1 MLDYEKLGLFYLGR
15 RVDPATGTT
24 LDEPVLYDSRDL
36 VTHAVCVGMTGS
48 GKTGLCLNLIEEAA
62 IDGVPVIAIDPK
74 GDLGNLLL
82 TFPGLSSEDFEPW
95 IDPDEARRAGRDPKA
110 YAAEEAKRWK
120 EGLAQ
125 WGQDGARIKKL
136 RESAEF
142 AIYTP
147 GSRAGTPV
155 SILSSFAAPPA
166 AAREDSELVAE
177 RAAGTATSLIA
188 LAGIDAPPRSRE
200 HTILATLLASSWREG
215 KDLDLSSLI
224 QQLQTPPFQKVG
236 VVDLE
241 SFFPAKERFELAM
254 KLNGL
259 LAAPGF
265 EQWLEGA
272 SLDPATLI
280 YTADGRPRVAIFS
293 IAHLGDAER
302 MFFVSLLLNN
312 VVSWMRRQ
320 TGTASLRAILYMD
333 EIMGYFPPVANP
345 PSKQPLLTILKQGR
359 AFGIGAVLATQNP
372 VDLDYKGLA
381 NTGTWFLGR
390 LQTDR
395 DKQRVLDGLEGA
407 AAGSIDRAEA
417 DRLLSSLG
425 KRVFLLHNVHDDAPL
440 LFQTRWTMSYLRGP
454 MSREQIRQASGRRET
469 VPEARGTRVAPAAA
483 PVATARE
490 SPTSPKPATRVEGA
504 RPVVPP
510 DIQQFFIP
518 PSAGGRV
525 VRYRP
530 MVLGAAQVRFSDSKT
545 GIESTRDILYAAP
558 LLDAAVAVDW
568 DAVTPLTISARDLQR
583 EPADGAAFAEP
594 PDAALKPRNY
604 STWEKDFSRHAMQ
617 NERIELFS
625 HRELKLSSKSG
636 ESEHDFAA
644 RVRQALREVRDEAVE
659 AIRKKYGTRQAQIAD
674 QLRRAEGAVARES
687 EQASQA
693 KLQTGVSMGAAV
705 LGALFGRKTASVGN
719 LGRATTAARG
729 VGRSMKEAEDVKR
742 ASDNVEAIREKG
754 KALQEELAHET
765 QAIAERY
772 DAAPEIERLALSPK
786 RGQVSVQ
793 FVALG
798 WMPEGGDTRP

>member
-15 RVDPATGTT
+15 RVDPETGTP
-24 LDEPVLYDSRDL
+24 LPEPILYDSRDL

-48 GKTGLCLNLIEEAA
+48 GKTGLCRNLLEEAA

-82 TFPGLSSEDFEPW
+82 TFPGLSPQEFEPW

-110 YAAEEAKRWK
+110 FAAAEAQRWK
-120 EGLAQ
+120 EGLAE

-136 RESAEF
+136 RDSAEF

-166 AAREDSELVAE
+166 AARGDGELLSE
-177 RAAGTATSLIA
+177 RAAGTATSIIA
-188 LAGIDAPPRSRE
+188 LAGIDAPLRSRE
-200 HTILATLLASSWREG
+200 HTLLAAILASAWREG

-224 QQLQTPPFQKVG
+224 QQLQAPPFQKVG

-241 SFFPAKERFELAM
+241 SFFPARDRFELAM
-254 KLNGL
+254 QLNGL

-272 SLDPATLI
+272 SLDPATLL
-280 YTADGRPRVAIFS
+280 YTTDGRPRVAIFS

-312 VVSWMRRQ
+312 VVTWMRRQ
-320 TGTASLRAILYMD
+320 AGTSSLRAIVYMD

-425 KRVFLLHNVHDDAPL
+425 KRVFLLHNVHDQEPV

-454 MSREQIRQASGRRET
+454 MSREQIRHASGVRE
-469 VPEARGTRVAPAAA
+469 PAAKPPSA
-483 PVATARE
+483 VVAARPVETPR
-490 SPTSPKPATRVEGA
+490 TSGST

-510 DIQQFFIP
+510 DIQQFFVP
-518 PSAGGRV
+518 APAGARAV
-525 VRYRP
+525 HYRP
-530 MVLGAAQVRFSDSKT
+530 VVLAAAQVRFADSKA
-545 GIESTRDILYAAP
+545 GVESTRDVLYAAP
-558 LLDAAVAVDW
+558 FSDGAVAVDW
-568 DAVTPLTISARDLQR
+568 DAVETLPSVSARDLQR
-583 EPADGAAFAEP
+583 EPAEGATFGEP

-604 STWEKDFSRHAMQ
+604 AGWEKDFSRHAAQ
-617 NERIELFS
+617 TERIELFS
-625 HRELKLSSKSG
+625 NRELKLSSKAG
-636 ESEHDFAA
+636 ESERDFSA
-644 RVRQALREVRDEAVE
+644 RVRHALREARDEAVE
-659 AIRKKYGTRQAQIAD
+659 AIRKKYGARQAQIAD
-674 QLRRAEGAVARES
+674 QLRRAEAAVARES

-705 LGALFGRKTASVGN
+705 LGAIFGRKAASIGT

-742 ASDNVEAIREKG
+742 ASENVEAVKQ
-754 KALQEELAHET
+754 KASALEEELAAET
-765 QAIAERY
+765 QAISGRY

-786 RGQVSVQ
+786 RGQVSIQ

-798 WMPEGGDTRP
+798 WLPEP